1 TLNFLLSAQAS
12 YAKSESNVGEAILKL
27 LEEMPLDNDDLEKLP
42 IDLANQLSVI
52 SEQLSVI
59 NSIIV
64 HHSIIPTTVNGG
76 GALRR
81 IVSLKLKQK
90 FWPSNAPYVCLDVVK
105 FSLDKGDL
113 T

>member
-1 TLNFLLSAQAS
+1 
-12 YAKSESNVGEAILKL
+12 
-27 LEEMPLDNDDLEKLP
+27 M
-42 IDLANQLSVI
+42 
-52 SEQLSVI
+52 I

-64 HHSIIPTTVNGG
+64 HHLIIPITVDG

>member
-1 TLNFLLSAQAS
+1 MVLF
-12 YAKSESNVGEAILKL
+12 
-27 LEEMPLDNDDLEKLP
+27 
-42 IDLANQLSVI
+42 LANQLSVI

-81 IVSLKLKQK
+81 IVSLKLKRK
-90 FWPSNAPYVCLDVVK
+90 FLPSNAPYIVWMLLN
-105 FSLDKGDL
+105 FLL
-113 T
+113 TKAT